1 MTHPLV
7 LARDEF
13 FLPKG
18 MVLALGGFIHSTQ
31 VFKLVSRV
39 GSGFNSEEDSEEATG
54 RHRERAKR
62 IILP

>member
-13 FLPKG
+13 FLSKG

-39 GSGFNSEEDSEEATG
+39 GFGFNSEEDSEKASG
-54 RHRERAKR
+54 RDRECAKR